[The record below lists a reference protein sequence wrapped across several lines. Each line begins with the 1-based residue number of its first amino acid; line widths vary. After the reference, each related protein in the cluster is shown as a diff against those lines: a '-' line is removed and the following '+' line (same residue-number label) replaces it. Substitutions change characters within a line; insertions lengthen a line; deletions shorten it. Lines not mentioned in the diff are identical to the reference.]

1 MQVQEQPES
10 PQTGAPRL
18 QRSIVL
24 VGLMGAG
31 KSTVGRRLAAALHL
45 PFYDADHEIEA
56 AAGCT
61 ISDFFERYGEP
72 AFRDGERRVIAR
84 LLEGPRHVL
93 ATGGGAFMD
102 AGTRQLIKHQGL
114 SIWLRAGIE
123 LLMTRVAKRQTR
135 PLLQTGD
142 PRATMEKLMAERYPT
157 YAEADLT
164 VESNGGPHDT
174 VVQQILAHLSATG
187 VKSIA

>member
-10 PQTGAPRL
+10 PQTGAQRL

-114 SIWLRAGIE
+114 SIWLRADIE

-157 YAEADLT
+157 YAQADLT